1 MKVRI
6 AIEQEFDLSDDMF
19 FKDDDPYFEEN
30 KESYTTVERVDLLLN
45 RFIEDIDYLVK
56 YDQVSDAITI
66 EYIEE

>member
-6 AIEQEFDLSDDMF
+6 AIEQEFDLNDDMF

-30 KESYTTVERVDLLLN
+30 KESYTTIERVDLLLN

-56 YDQVSDAITI
+56 YDQVSDAVIV